1 MKKQAKRLW
10 MVAALGMGLGMGF
23 SAGAWPAAPAPTAP
37 SAVECVRHSDCDAR
51 CGEPG
56 SGVCESGRCVCAW

>member
-1 MKKQAKRLW
+1 MMKQAKRLW
-10 MVAALGMGLGMGF
+10 AVVALGVGLGMGF
-23 SAGAWPAAPAPTAP
+23 SAGARPTAQEP
-37 SAVECVRHSDCDAR
+37 ASEGSVECVRNSDCDAR